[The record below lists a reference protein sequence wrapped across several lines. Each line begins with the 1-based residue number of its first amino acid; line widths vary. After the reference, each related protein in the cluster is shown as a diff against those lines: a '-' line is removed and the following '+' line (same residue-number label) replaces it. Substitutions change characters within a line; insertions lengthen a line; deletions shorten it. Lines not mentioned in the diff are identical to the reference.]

1 MKQQRSEP
9 AVRASR
15 LERLV
20 GRLFGLHDAKIHTV
34 EPIFQKAVNGSVCRV
49 GATIC
54 SPLGG
59 YEWHMKICA
68 IVILGRALVRITFKR
83 VMTPNTGVTGLTPAQ
98 AVELPPKP
106 AGGRSE
112 LT

>member
-83 VMTPNTGVTGLTPAQ
+83 VMTPNID
-98 AVELPPKP
+98 
-106 AGGRSE
+106 
-112 LT
+112 

>member
-68 IVILGRALVRITFKR
+68 IVILGRALARSGLAGK
-83 VMTPNTGVTGLTPAQ
+83 MLHNADVTGLPPAQ
-98 AVELPPKP
+98 TVEIPPKS